1 MGEAIKKKAS
11 LKEGTDEFTKKYDNL
26 FDEIFSKS
34 KVKSVQKEEKAKK
47 DVVNSDLPS
56 VTVPPQKNIAA

>member
-34 KVKSVQKEEKAKK
+34 KVKSVQKEEKVKK
-47 DVVNSDLPS
+47 DVVNSNLPPP
-56 VTVPPQKNIAA
+56 TVPP

>member
-34 KVKSVQKEEKAKK
+34 KVKSVHKEEKVKK
-47 DVVNSDLPS
+47 DVVNSNLPPP
-56 VTVPPQKNIAA
+56 TVPP